1 MAMAPGWVSSHGPFL
16 QEFPL
21 FWGGRWGLREVVV
34 RQQFAWREDGEGLGE
49 EVPST
54 LSLDGTSTGG
64 SQTTDPRFSEQEPL
78 TTISRTTRMPKWKC
92 SLLSPV
98 QLLRPHGL

>member
-21 FWGGRWGLREVVV
+21 CWVGRWALREVVV
-34 RQQFAWREDGEGLGE
+34 RQQLVWREDGEGLGE
-49 EVPST
+49 EVPSV
-54 LSLDGTSTGG
+54 LSLDGMSIGG
-64 SQTTDPRFSEQEPL
+64 SQTTDAQFSEQEPL
-78 TTISRTTRMPKWKC
+78 TTIFRTTRMPKWKC